1 MSEKIMGA
9 NDLWMTMIYLANPIM
24 IFYVDNS
31 MENIMGKSTINGGL

>member
-9 NDLWMTMIYLANPIM
+9 HDLWMTMIYLANPIM
-24 IFYVDNS
+24 IFYA